1 MEAMLAAPWRV
12 YPAVALIATGVLCA
26 VWALTRDPVGL
37 ARPVTDP
44 LKALALARWLRT
56 TILGLALVAVG
67 AGWLAQHAAVIGVA
81 LVVLGEEMLEISVVL
96 AAMRASPWSA
106 APPAASP

>member
-1 MEAMLAAPWRV
+1 MEAMLAVSWRV
-12 YPAVALIATGVLCA
+12 YPAIVLIAGGLVCA

-56 TILGLALVAVG
+56 TILGLALVAIG
-67 AGWLAQHAAVIGVA
+67 AGWLAQHAGVIGVA
-81 LVVLGEEMLEISVVL
+81 LVILAEEMLEISVVL
-96 AAMRASPWSA
+96 AAMRAAPALIGSP
-106 APPAASP
+106 PSP